1 MKPQNLKAIIV
12 GAGWAGEGH
21 TKALQYCGVK
31 VAAICARKQEVVDK
45 IASNLDIEIAST
57 NWQQTLEKVK
67 PDIVALAT
75 PAILRAPVIELAV
88 ELGAHILCDKPLAN
102 TAKEAEYFYH
112 LVNEANVKHA
122 YAATHCYHPSVTW
135 VNQLL
140 SNQSI
145 GNLQQIDVISSHP
158 KSKELKSWS
167 WMNSLSHGG
176 GMLNNGFPHWLGI
189 LERITNKKLS
199 SVVGQAEQRHE
210 RAPVLTNVHDF
221 RQFRDTKISPQDA
234 TNMEWRICDGESSF
248 SALMKLSLPNSQ
260 REKENVVPVMM
271 RVTSGIAESVE
282 TNGWYFY
289 GDEGT
294 LIGRGGMLSFS
305 LSKTENSQTSSLAIP
320 EALTN
325 NLPQVGD
332 IIQNMWVALVIDFI
346 ADICNQPHQSYLT
359 FQDGW
364 RYQVAIEAIRQ
375 GIGWNQIE

>member
-135 VNQLL
+135 VNQL
-140 SNQSI
+140 
-145 GNLQQIDVISSHP
+145 
-158 KSKELKSWS
+158 
-167 WMNSLSHGG
+167 
-176 GMLNNGFPHWLGI
+176 
-189 LERITNKKLS
+189 
-199 SVVGQAEQRHE
+199 
-210 RAPVLTNVHDF
+210 
-221 RQFRDTKISPQDA
+221 
-234 TNMEWRICDGESSF
+234 
-248 SALMKLSLPNSQ
+248 
-260 REKENVVPVMM
+260 
-271 RVTSGIAESVE
+271 
-282 TNGWYFY
+282 
-289 GDEGT
+289 
-294 LIGRGGMLSFS
+294 
-305 LSKTENSQTSSLAIP
+305 
-320 EALTN
+320 
-325 NLPQVGD
+325 
-332 IIQNMWVALVIDFI
+332 
-346 ADICNQPHQSYLT
+346 
-359 FQDGW
+359 
-364 RYQVAIEAIRQ
+364 
-375 GIGWNQIE
+375 

>member
-1 MKPQNLKAIIV
+1 MNPQDLKAVVV

-21 TKALQYCGVK
+21 TKALQHCGVE
-31 VAAICARKQEVVDK
+31 VVAICARRQEIVDK
-45 IASNLDIEIAST
+45 VASNLGIAIAST
-57 NWQQTLEKVK
+57 NWEETLKKVK

-88 ELGAHILCDKPLAN
+88 ELGAHLLCDKPLAN
-102 TAKEAEYFYH
+102 TAKEAEHFYH
-112 LVNEANVKHA
+112 LVNQANVKHA

-140 SNQSI
+140 SNQSV
-145 GNLQQIDVISSHP
+145 GNLKQIDVISSHP

-189 LERITNKKLS
+189 LERMTNRKLS
-199 SVVGQAEQRHE
+199 SVVGQAQRRQE
-210 RAPVLTNVHDF
+210 RAPVLPNVHDF
-221 RQFRDTKISPQDA
+221 RKFRDTKISPQDA
-234 TNMEWRICDGESSF
+234 TDMEWRMCDGESSF
-248 SALMKLSLPNSQ
+248 SALLKLSLPAPQ
-260 REKENVVPVMM
+260 EENFVPVMM
-271 RVTSGIAESVE
+271 RITSGIAESVE

-294 LIGRGGMLSFS
+294 LIGRGGMLSLS

-325 NLPQVGD
+325 DLPQVGD

-346 ADICNQPHQSYLT
+346 ADICHQPHQSYLT
-359 FQDGW
+359 FRDGW

-375 GIGWNQIE
+375 GTGWNQIAE